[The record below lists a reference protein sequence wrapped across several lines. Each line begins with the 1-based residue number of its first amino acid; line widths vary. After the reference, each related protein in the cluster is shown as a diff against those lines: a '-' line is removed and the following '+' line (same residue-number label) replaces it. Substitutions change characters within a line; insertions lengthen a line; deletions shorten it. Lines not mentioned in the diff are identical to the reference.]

1 MINRWNPLGDIV
13 NIHNRIN
20 RIFRDSLQGS
30 ELDNTGDWQPPVDI
44 FETDSEI
51 IILAELPGTPEDAI
65 DVQISDGVLSIRG
78 TKPSPLEKNSDVFYR
93 IERTSGKFSRAF
105 SVPQGVD
112 SSTINASLKDGILK
126 IILSKSVNEAPKSI
140 KIVKQES

>member
-20 RIFRDSLQGS
+20 RIFRDSLQGGD
-30 ELDNTGDWQPPVDI
+30 LDNTGDWQPPVDI

-78 TKPSPLEKNSDVFYR
+78 AKPSPLEKNSDVFYR
-93 IERTSGKFSRAF
+93 IERTSGKFSRVFA
-105 SVPQGVD
+105 VPQGVD
-112 SSTINASLKDGILK
+112 SSTVNASLKDGILK
-126 IILSKSVNEAPKSI
+126 IVLNKSVNETPKSI
-140 KIVKQES
+140 KIVKQDA